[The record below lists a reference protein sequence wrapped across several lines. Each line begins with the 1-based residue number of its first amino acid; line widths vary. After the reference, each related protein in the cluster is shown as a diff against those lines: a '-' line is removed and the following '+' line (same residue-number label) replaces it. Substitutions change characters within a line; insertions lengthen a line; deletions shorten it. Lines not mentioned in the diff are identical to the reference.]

1 MKKIFLK
8 SFYLLMVIL
17 VAFSATA
24 LEEDYFQSEFYTSGK
39 RDVSVIASPEGY
51 YPKDVVVFAGEEV
64 QFFVT
69 GSNQFPSC
77 FILENS
83 KVFLPANPG
92 HISEG
97 RHKFERPG
105 KFRFYCPQGKIQGH
119 VTVLEHP
126 ELIRERRM
134 RRKIASQKEKEGDVK
149 IWRPRDE

>member
-1 MKKIFLK
+1 
-8 SFYLLMVIL
+8 MVIL

-92 HISEG
+92 HISEAAISSKDLENLG
-97 RHKFERPG
+97 FIVLKER
-105 KFRFYCPQGKIQGH
+105 FRAMLPF
-119 VTVLEHP
+119 
-126 ELIRERRM
+126 
-134 RRKIASQKEKEGDVK
+134 
-149 IWRPRDE
+149 